1 MERIYTSK
9 KHIIREIPRVLLIA
23 CNSTLFLCRHEDT
36 ISFLFQRGTFWLTDY
51 NKFL

>member
-9 KHIIREIPRVLLIA
+9 KLMITEIPRVLLIVN
-23 CNSTLFLCRHEDT
+23 CTLFLCRHEDT
-36 ISFLFQRGTFWLTDY
+36 SLFLFQRGTFWLTDY